1 MNRRPRR
8 AAHRRI
14 DVVIDIVE
22 DEETEARDVV
32 ARLAGRRGTLYVDG
46 QRFTCAIGRPIF
58 EEALDLDALE
68 EGKVQ

>member
-1 MNRRPRR
+1 MNRRTKR

-22 DEETEARDVV
+22 GEERDVV
-32 ARLAGRRGTLYVDG
+32 AKLAGRRGTLYVDG

-58 EEALDLDALE
+58 EEAQGLDALE
-68 EGKVQ
+68 EGQVQ